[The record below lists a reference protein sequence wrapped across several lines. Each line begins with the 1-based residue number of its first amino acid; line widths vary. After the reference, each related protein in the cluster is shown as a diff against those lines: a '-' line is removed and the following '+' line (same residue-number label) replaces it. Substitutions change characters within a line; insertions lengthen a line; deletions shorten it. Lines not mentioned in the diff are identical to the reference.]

1 MNYSVDYE
9 PEALADLTRLSQ
21 EVQDRVVKKINWL
34 AENFGFCLKI
44 DNLRKPMNPMSVKT
58 VIKSIQALSPE
69 EQLVLFDRL
78 GQLGMEKQVR
88 ENVKPISN
96 PSDDPWVKYAGMFK
110 DDPDFDDFLAE
121 MEAYRREIDAE
132 LVSGAATL

>member
-1 MNYSVDYE
+1 MRVKDMMVKDMTVGE
-9 PEALADLTRLSQ
+9 LQDLVRHTIEQALDDFF
-21 EVQDRVVKKINWL
+21 VYPDR
-34 AENFGFCLKI
+34 
-44 DNLRKPMNPMSVKT
+44 DMPMTVPMSVKT

-69 EQLVLFDRL
+69 EQLVLFDLL

-88 ENVKPISN
+88 ENVKPPSN

-110 DDPDFDDFLAE
+110 DDPDFDDLLAE